1 MRRRLPSLLLLFG
14 LLCQLKPPLLK
25 GPSLS
30 RLLWIFHR
38 RCSIGLSLPFGLL
51 SFPPSIL
58 LLLRCSLSLHL
69 SFHLAFLHDF
79 PLGFFLLLSK
89 R

>member
-25 GPSLS
+25 GLSLG
-30 RLLWIFHR
+30 RLLWIFHH
-38 RCSIGLSLPFGLL
+38 RCSIGFL
-51 SFPPSIL
+51 SFPSSVL

-79 PLGFFLLLSK
+79 PLSFLLLLFK